1 MDFLELEAVEGLR
14 WSWNSWPTSK
24 SEVSSLIIPLS
35 IMCTPLMQPPELPIV
50 PCDPLNCSRCDA
62 VLNPY
67 ARLDYQ
73 SRIWHCPFCS
83 QRNPFPRSYS
93 DIADTNLPAKL
104 FPTYSSVEY
113 APAHVP
119 SSSNSLLSRAPI
131 TSPPSSSSLPPR
143 VLSSSFSSSSSLVSV
158 AAAAAD
164 PRGPGLGP
172 GPALVF
178 VVDLSSAEDELR
190 ALKKELLLVMEQLP
204 ENTLVGLVTFDSM
217 VYVHD
222 LGYSECSKVIL
233 FHGDREVSS
242 NQTRQ
247 FLNISHAHHQLHHGQ
262 TPVVPKQGY
271 LLPISECEFSITAA
285 IEEIHCMWKYTSG
298 RRPLRSTGAA
308 ISAALGVLESCQI
321 NTGSRIMVFTSGPA
335 TLGPG
340 VVVDSDLAQ
349 AMRTH
354 QHIMNGHA
362 RHHEKSCSFY
372 KRVSKRLCDASVVL
386 DLFAC
391 SLDQVGAAELREPVE
406 RSGGF
411 MILAESFES
420 DQFRKC
426 LRHLF
431 ERDDGGYLKM
441 NFDATIEVVT
451 TKDVKICGALG
462 PCVSLR
468 KKNSLVSESEV
479 GEGGTC
485 MWKLNTLT
493 DKTCIAFFFQ
503 VSNEQKIQPG
513 SAFLIQFITRY
524 RQGNLGIR
532 KRVTTAARRWVGNY
546 STDIAAGF
554 DQEAAASVMARLA
567 ILRAETCYARDV
579 IRWLDD
585 TLIRFASKFGD
596 YVPEDPSTFRLSSN
610 FSLYPQF
617 MFHLRRSQ
625 FIDVCNTTPDETAF
639 FRLMLNR
646 EGVVGSLIMIQPT
659 LFQYSFDGPP
669 VPVLLDIRSI
679 YPDVILLFDSYF
691 HVVIHY
697 GSKITQWRKLGYDR
711 DPNHENFRKLLE
723 APELDAQQLVM
734 ERVPV
739 PKFIRCDQHSS
750 QARFLLAK
758 LNPSV
763 TQNSTYTDGSDVV
776 FTDDLSLQVFLDHLQ
791 VLAVQ
796 G

>member
-1 MDFLELEAVEGLR
+1 MDFVELEAVEGLR
-14 WSWNSWPTSK
+14 WSWNSWPAAPSSK
-24 SEVSSLIIPLS
+24 SELIIPLS
-35 IMCTPLMQPPELPIV
+35 IMCTPLMQGPEMPLLPY
-50 PCDPLNCSRCDA
+50 DPLSCTGCGA

-83 QRNPFPRSYS
+83 RRNPFPRSIA
-93 DIADTNLPAKL
+93 DADTNLPAEL
-104 FPTYSSVEY
+104 FPTYTTVEY
-113 APAHVP
+113 
-119 SSSNSLLSRAPI
+119 SSSC
-131 TSPPSSSSLPPR
+131 SSLHLLPNAGAG
-143 VLSSSFSSSSSLVSV
+143 SV
-158 AAAAAD
+158 AA
-164 PRGPGLGP
+164 
-172 GPALVF
+172 PAFVF
-178 VVDLSSAEDELR
+178 VIDISTPEDELR
-190 ALKKELLLVMEQLP
+190 FLKNELLLLLHRLP
-204 ENTLVGLVTFDSM
+204 DNALVALVTFDSM
-217 VYVHD
+217 VYLHD
-222 LGYSECSKVIL
+222 LQYSHCSRLVI
-233 FHGDREVSS
+233 FHGH
-242 NQTRQ
+242 RQ
-247 FLNISHAHHQLHHGQ
+247 LFSDQIRKFLNISRPHQLHLGQ
-262 TPVVPKQGY
+262 IPSIPKQGF
-271 LLPISECEFSITAA
+271 LVSISECEFSITAA
-285 IEEIHCMWKYTSG
+285 IEDIHSTSNF
-298 RRPLRSTGAA
+298 RPGCRPPRCTGAA
-308 ISAALGVLESCQI
+308 VSAALGLLECCLI

-335 TLGPG
+335 TVGPG
-340 VVVDSDLAQ
+340 LVVDTDIRQ

-354 QHIMNGHA
+354 HDIFSGRS
-362 RHHEKSCSFY
+362 RHHPKSCSFY
-372 KRVSKRLCDASVVL
+372 QQISKRLSDASVVL

-406 RSGGF
+406 QSGGLV
-411 MILAESFES
+411 ILADSFES

-426 LRHLF
+426 LSHLF
-431 ERDDGGYLKM
+431 ERNDEGYLKM
-441 NFDATIEVVT
+441 NFDATIEIVT

-468 KKNSLVSESEV
+468 KNNSLVSESEV
-479 GEGGTC
+479 GQGGTC
-485 MWKLNTLT
+485 VWKLNTIT
-493 DKTCIAFFFQ
+493 DRTCIAFFFQ
-503 VSNEQKIQPG
+503 VNDEQKVQPG

-524 RQGNLGIR
+524 RQGNMGPR
-532 KRVTTAARRWVGNY
+532 KRVTTAARRWVASD

-585 TLIRFASKFGD
+585 QLIRFSSKFGD
-596 YVPEDPSTFRLSSN
+596 YVPEDPSSFRLSSI

-625 FIDVCNTTPDETAF
+625 FIDVSNTTPDETAY
-639 FRLMLNR
+639 FRVMLNR

-679 YPDVILLFDSYF
+679 CPDSILLFDSFF

-697 GSKITQWRKLGYDR
+697 GSKVTHWRKVGYDK

-723 APELDAQQLVM
+723 APELDAEQLVA

-739 PKFIRCDQHSS
+739 PKFIRCDQYSS

-763 TQNSTYTDGSDVV
+763 TQNSTYTEGSDII
-776 FTDDLSLQVFLDHLQ
+776 FTDDLSLEIFLDQLQ

>member
-1 MDFLELEAVEGLR
+1 MDFVELEAVEGLR
-14 WSWNSWPTSK
+14 WSWNSWPVTSK
-24 SEVSSLIIPLS
+24 SELIIPLS
-35 IMCTPLMQPPELPIV
+35 IMCTPLMQAQATELPLL
-50 PCDPLNCSRCDA
+50 PYDPLLCTRCGA

-83 QRNPFPRSYS
+83 QRNPFPRS
-93 DIADTNLPAKL
+93 IADTNLPAEL
-104 FPTYSSVEY
+104 FPTYTTVEY
-113 APAHVP
+113 
-119 SSSNSLLSRAPI
+119 S
-131 TSPPSSSSLPPR
+131 PSSSSFLPP
-143 VLSSSFSSSSSLVSV
+143 
-158 AAAAAD
+158 
-164 PRGPGLGP
+164 GI
-172 GPALVF
+172 GPAFVF
-178 VVDLSSAEDELR
+178 VVDISTSEDELR
-190 ALKKELLLVMEQLP
+190 LLKNELLLLLHHLP
-204 ENTLVGLVTFDSM
+204 DNAFVALVTIDSM
-217 VYVHD
+217 VYLHD
-222 LGYSECSKVIL
+222 LRYSHCSRLVI
-233 FHGDREVSS
+233 FHGERQFSS
-242 NQTRQ
+242 NQIRK
-247 FLNISHAHHQLHHGQ
+247 FLNTSRPHQLHLGQ
-262 TPVVPKQGY
+262 TPPVPKQGF
-271 LLPISECEFSITAA
+271 LLPITECEFSITAA
-285 IEEIHCMWKYTSG
+285 IEDIHSTCNIRSG
-298 RRPLRSTGAA
+298 SRPPRSTGAA
-308 ISAALGVLESCQI
+308 ISIALGLLECCLI
-321 NTGSRIMVFTSGPA
+321 NTGSRIMLFTSGPA

-340 VVVDSDLAQ
+340 LVVDSDLRHSI
-349 AMRTH
+349 RTH
-354 QHIMNGHA
+354 HDIFNGQA
-362 RHHEKSCSFY
+362 RHHAKSCSFY
-372 KRVSKRLCDASVVL
+372 KQISKRLSDGSVIL

-411 MILAESFES
+411 MILADSFES

-431 ERDDGGYLKM
+431 KRDDEGYLKM
-441 NFDATIEVVT
+441 NFDATIEIVT

-468 KKNSLVSESEV
+468 KKNSLVSDAEV
-479 GEGGTC
+479 GQGGTC

-493 DKTCIAFFFQ
+493 DRTCIAFFFQ
-503 VSNEQKIQPG
+503 VNDEQKIQPG
-513 SAFLIQFITRY
+513 SAFLVQFITRY
-524 RQGNLGIR
+524 RQGNMGLR
-532 KRVTTAARRWVGNY
+532 KRVTTAARRWVANH

-585 TLIRFASKFGD
+585 TLIRFTSKFGD
-596 YVPEDPSTFRLSSN
+596 YVPEDPSSFRLSSN

-625 FIDVCNTTPDETAF
+625 FIDVCNTTPDETAY

-679 YPDVILLFDSYF
+679 SPDSILLFDSFF

-697 GSKITQWRKLGYDR
+697 GSKIAQWKKLGYER

-723 APELDAQQLVM
+723 APELDAEQLVA

-739 PKFIRCDQHSS
+739 PKIIRCDQYSS

-763 TQNSTYTDGSDVV
+763 TQNSTYTDGSDII
-776 FTDDLSLQVFLDHLQ
+776 FTDDLSLQVFLDQLQ